1 MSIMSGVQ
9 PMPCPVLLGTVK
21 SGGLPALLH
30 RYTIEKKAAKVE
42 KVLKK
47 GVRVD
52 SMNHL
57 GQTPLFCASL
67 LGFVSV
73 AEKLLQYGANP
84 NHRCNDG
91 STPIHAAVF
100 SCNPWLLSSLLDAGG
115 DLRLHDDQGRTP
127 KDWAEAGAQENSP
140 KMLAF
145 LKRCESQMQR
155 LLQTHLSRD
164 GCSTP
169 TSSKTLLN
177 SPSLLKRLSPWGYEL
192 SHENKTSYKMSAC
205 DMMMMQCF
213 GYGKLCFEKPGFSL
227 GYAASV
233 SLICDSDLGQANDES
248 LNSFMCG
255 SFIRMTNY
263 SWKGCRVT
271 VKELH
276 DKILQQC
283 EEKDGLLDLLISE
296 QEYCCQLSHPHLL
309 LLMAVSMSAGLDS
322 TKLVYERVNVGSLYS
337 LLHQRRDEFP
347 LLQLVDLLS
356 VVLQVCEVLMYLHG
370 RSLVLRALS
379 SHTVLIVHPGVA
391 KVTGLGFMVPS
402 EGTCPYTP
410 PPVPVP
416 LSLINWAAPEVIR
429 SRACTGKAD
438 LYSVCA
444 LIQEIYTDDVPWG
457 PTDQRWIKRSVE
469 AGQAL
474 VAHPAVPEPYYQF
487 LQTGL
492 QHRAQHRTNSLHDL
506 CYNLRCYI
514 KEIRSENK
522 RSGWNSWSALQCIP
536 GWNTDIN
543 QERKQD
549 DAVYQYNCR
558 TAVHNEIQEHELERI
573 YTEEEKSTTDTDD
586 LHWDILHRDI
596 TPLHEWPIT
605 CHAPP
610 SEPSCSNYIDTDKDL
625 EMSRSIS
632 KHTGSI
638 VLNLKVSQVLLQQ
651 AEQSLDNVEATQ
663 LSAPCFDEVDAV
675 VNRVNMEKVCSDDI
689 GKALG
694 PPSKNYI
701 PKWTINTDEEVSQ
714 YSSAQDESFESTSYS
729 SSVQEEKSDLKRA
742 EATKS
747 GQQQTG
753 RQKYERL
760 NVLSKFSK
768 TQKDST
774 HRSLAEPFQTKPTWT
789 TEVSDMVALMARGR
803 LGTLLGAVGSSDSE
817 DVEEQQLHLQ
827 DWQSHNSRCSVNSYG
842 ESETQESTDLEQL
855 FKSFA
860 GIQSDSEES
869 TKYHTI
875 NHTYDVTNGVLEATS
890 QTEDEGSSNSSDY
903 TQTPFEPSSVFYTPK
918 HHLSKSTSSGV
929 EHSQSLSSED
939 ELDVTV
945 EVCRPSTSPAEEKQD
960 VENSLSEYQLAQE
973 DSKESESIT
982 PVHRYIPNISC
993 LPDLAEIADLSSISY
1008 SPAQHQKWVGSA
1020 EAPPIPHIRGHPPCN
1035 STPRSPKG
1043 RRTLQD
1049 VQVGTEPLPHL
1060 QSLLDTSPWGSAPS
1074 HTVCTESYATASA
1087 GDSSTTNA
1095 SVSSVLQSPAK
1106 REMSKEETDS
1116 PSSSN
1121 AEFTTASSGAR
1132 QTTETSEGME
1142 HPIEKNNDVD
1152 EEGKEVGD
1160 DPSDSEHQCEQEP
1173 SDEKVFDDEEISKRK
1188 EGCKDEN
1195 LCQIHDQ
1202 HPDLNSANMDSN
1214 SNSQK
1219 SDKSHSLDDTER
1231 ASSTLDEELQ
1241 RMLLEEAT
1249 VQRTTTGPGSQV
1261 SQSEI
1266 KGEGDV
1272 REGCPEG
1279 VYIETAEDINGLGE
1293 KTEAANQE
1301 NHLNRVLEQT
1311 PPQLVKQHC

>member
-1 MSIMSGVQ
+1 MTGVQ

-21 SGGLPALLH
+21 IGGLPALLH
-30 RYTIEKKAAKVE
+30 RYTIEKKVAKLE

-47 GVRVD
+47 GVGVD

-57 GQTPLFCASL
+57 GQTPLYCASL

-145 LKRCESQMQR
+145 LKRCEFQMQR
-155 LLQTHLSRD
+155 LLQTHLSGDVR
-164 GCSTP
+164 SSP

-177 SPSLLKRLSPWGYEL
+177 STSLLKLWLPWGYEF

-205 DMMMMQCF
+205 DMKMQCF
-213 GYGKLCFEKPGFSL
+213 GFGKLCFEKPGLSL
-227 GYAASV
+227 GLAASV
-233 SLICDSDLGQANDES
+233 PLICDGDLGQANDEP

-276 DKILQQC
+276 DQILQQC
-283 EEKDGLLDLLISE
+283 EEKDALLDLLISE
-296 QEYCCQLSHPHLL
+296 QEYCCQVSHPHMLM
-309 LLMAVSMSAGLDS
+309 LMAVSMSAGLDS
-322 TKLVYERVNVGSLYS
+322 TRLVYERVNVGSLYS
-337 LLHQRRDEFP
+337 LLHQKRDEFP

-356 VVLQVCEVLMYLHG
+356 VVLQVCEVLMYLNG

-402 EGTCPYTP
+402 EGTCPYSP

-429 SRACTGKAD
+429 CRACTGKAD

-444 LIQEIYTDDVPWG
+444 LIQEIYTDAVPWG
-457 PTDQRWIKRSVE
+457 PMDPRCIRRSVE

-474 VAHPAVPEPYYQF
+474 IAHPAVSEPYYQF

-492 QHRAQHRTNSLHDL
+492 QHRAQHRTSSLHDL

-514 KEIRSENK
+514 REIRSKNK

-543 QERKQD
+543 QAKEQD
-549 DAVYQYNCR
+549 EAVYQNCR
-558 TAVHNEIQEHELERI
+558 TAVHNEIQEHHLERI
-573 YTEEEKSTTDTDD
+573 YTEEEKSTLDTDD
-586 LHWDILHRDI
+586 LHWDISHHDNI
-596 TPLHEWPIT
+596 PLMPIT
-605 CHAPP
+605 HHAPL

-625 EMSRSIS
+625 AISSSIS

-638 VLNLKVSQVLLQQ
+638 VLNLKVSEVLLQQ
-651 AEQSLDNVEATQ
+651 AEQSLDNVEATR
-663 LSAPCFDEVDAV
+663 LSTPCFDEVDAV
-675 VNRVNMEKVCSDDI
+675 LKRVNMEKERSDSVW
-689 GKALG
+689 KAFG
-694 PPSKNYI
+694 PPSKSYM
-701 PKWTINTDEEVSQ
+701 PVHEWTFNADDEVSQ
-714 YSSAQDESFESTSYS
+714 YSSAQDESFESTSFP
-729 SSVQEEKSDLKRA
+729 SSVQEEKRDFKRV
-742 EATKS
+742 EAIKR

-753 RQKYERL
+753 RQRL
-760 NVLSKFSK
+760 NVQLGLTE
-768 TQKDST
+768 TQKD
-774 HRSLAEPFQTKPTWT
+774 RTKPTWT
-789 TEVSDMVALMARGR
+789 GEVSDAVALMARGCF
-803 LGTLLGAVGSSDSE
+803 GKPLGAVGSSDSE

-827 DWQSHNSRCSVNSYG
+827 DWQRHNIRHSVNSYP

-860 GIQSDSEES
+860 DILSDSEES
-869 TKYHTI
+869 TNYHTI
-875 NHTYDVTNGVLEATS
+875 NQTFDVTNGVLEATS
-890 QTEDEGSSNSSDY
+890 QTEDEGSSDTSAY
-903 TQTPFEPSSVFYTPK
+903 TQTPLELSCVFYTPK

-945 EVCRPSTSPAEEKQD
+945 EVCRPSTSPAEEKRV

-973 DSKESESIT
+973 DSKEFEPIT
-982 PVHRYIPNISC
+982 PVHSC
-993 LPDLAEIADLSSISY
+993 LPDLAEIPDLSSISC
-1008 SPAQHQKWVGSA
+1008 SPAH
-1020 EAPPIPHIRGHPPCN
+1020 PIPHSRGHPPCN

-1043 RRTLQD
+1043 HRTLQD
-1049 VQVGTEPLPHL
+1049 VQIGSEPFPPLP
-1060 QSLLDTSPWGSAPS
+1060 SLS
-1074 HTVCTESYATASA
+1074 HTVCTESYDTACA
-1087 GDSSTTNA
+1087 GDSSNTNA
-1095 SVSSVLQSPAK
+1095 SVSSVLQSPLN

-1116 PSSSN
+1116 PSSGN
-1121 AEFTTASSGAR
+1121 AEFTTASSGTR
-1132 QTTETSEGME
+1132 QTTETSQETSEEME
-1142 HPIEKNNDVD
+1142 HPIDTIAMVRIKLFVIPVENNDVD
-1152 EEGKEVGD
+1152 EEVGD
-1160 DPSDSEHQCEQEP
+1160 NPSDSKHQESSEENVFE
-1173 SDEKVFDDEEISKRK
+1173 DEGISKRM
-1188 EGCKDEN
+1188 EECKGEN
-1195 LCQIHDQ
+1195 PCQIHDQ
-1202 HPDLNSANMDSN
+1202 HPDLNSADMESN
-1214 SNSQK
+1214 ANSQK
-1219 SDKSHSLDDTER
+1219 SNESHSLDDTKR
-1231 ASSTLDEELQ
+1231 ASSTLDEDLDIVV
-1241 RMLLEEAT
+1241 R
-1249 VQRTTTGPGSQV
+1249 QRTP
-1261 SQSEI
+1261 EI
-1266 KGEGDV
+1266 KGGEGD
-1272 REGCPEG
+1272 EWDLGCLERD
-1279 VYIETAEDINGLGE
+1279 YTETAEVINELGE
-1293 KTEAANQE
+1293 GTETAIQE
-1301 NHLNRVLEQT
+1301 NHPNRVLEHT
-1311 PPQLVKQHC
+1311 PPESVKPHS

>member
-1 MSIMSGVQ
+1 MTGVQ

-21 SGGLPALLH
+21 SEGLPARLH
-30 RYTIEKKAAKVE
+30 RYTIDKKVAKVE

-47 GVRVD
+47 GVGVD

-67 LGFVSV
+67 LGYGSV

-100 SCNPWLLSSLLDAGG
+100 SCDPWLLSSLLDAGG

-127 KDWAEAGAQENSP
+127 KDWAEAGAQEDSP

-155 LLQTHLSRD
+155 LLQTHLSGDVR
-164 GCSTP
+164 SSP

-177 SPSLLKRLSPWGYEL
+177 SPSLLKLLLPWRYEL

-205 DMMMMQCF
+205 DMMMQCF
-213 GYGKLCFEKPGFSL
+213 GYGKLCFEKPGLSL
-227 GYAASV
+227 GLAASV
-233 SLICDSDLGQANDES
+233 PLICDGDLGQANDEP

-276 DKILQQC
+276 DQKC

-296 QEYCCQLSHPHLL
+296 QEYCCQVSHPHMLM
-309 LLMAVSMSAGLDS
+309 LMAVSMSAGLDS
-322 TKLVYERVNVGSLYS
+322 TRLVYERVNVGSLYS
-337 LLHQRRDEFP
+337 LLHQKRDEFP

-356 VVLQVCEVLMYLHG
+356 VVLQVCEVLMYLNG

-402 EGTCPYTP
+402 EGTCPYSP

-429 SRACTGKAD
+429 CRACTGKAD

-444 LIQEIYTDDVPWG
+444 LIQEIYTDAVPWG
-457 PTDQRWIKRSVE
+457 PTDPRCIKRSVE

-474 VAHPAVPEPYYQF
+474 IAHPAVSEPYYQF

-492 QHRAQHRTNSLHDL
+492 QHRAQHRTGSLHDL

-514 KEIRSENK
+514 REIRSENK

-543 QERKQD
+543 QAKEQD
-549 DAVYQYNCR
+549 GAVYQNCR
-558 TAVHNEIQEHELERI
+558 TALHNEIQEHLERI
-573 YTEEEKSTTDTDD
+573 YTEEEKSTSDADD
-586 LHWDILHRDI
+586 LHWDILHHEN

-605 CHAPP
+605 YHAPL

-625 EMSRSIS
+625 AISSSIS

-638 VLNLKVSQVLLQQ
+638 VLNLKVSEVLLQQ
-651 AEQSLDNVEATQ
+651 AEQSLDNLEATR
-663 LSAPCFDEVDAV
+663 LSTPCFDEMDAV
-675 VNRVNMEKVCSDDI
+675 VKRVNMEKERSDSVW
-689 GKALG
+689 KAFG
-694 PPSKNYI
+694 PPSKSYI
-701 PKWTINTDEEVSQ
+701 HDLTINADDEVSQ
-714 YSSAQDESFESTSYS
+714 YSSAQDESFESTSYP
-729 SSVQEEKSDLKRA
+729 SSVQEEKSDFKRV
-742 EATKS
+742 EATKR

-753 RQKYERL
+753 RQRL
-760 NVLSKFSK
+760 NVQLGLSE
-768 TQKDST
+768 TQKDRA
-774 HRSLAEPFQTKPTWT
+774 HQSLAEHYQTKPTWT
-789 TEVSDMVALMARGR
+789 SDVSEMVALMARGR
-803 LGTLLGAVGSSDSE
+803 LGKPLGAVGSSDSE

-827 DWQSHNSRCSVNSYG
+827 DWQRHNIRHSVNSYP
-842 ESETQESTDLEQL
+842 ESETQESTDLEQR

-869 TKYHTI
+869 TNYHTI
-875 NHTYDVTNGVLEATS
+875 NQTFDVTNGVLEATS
-890 QTEDEGSSNSSDY
+890 QTEDEGSSDTSGY
-903 TQTPFEPSSVFYTPK
+903 TQTPLEPSSVFCTPK
-918 HHLSKSTSSGV
+918 HHLSKSTSSGE

-939 ELDVTV
+939 GLDVTM
-945 EVCRPSTSPAEEKQD
+945 EVCQASTSPAEEKQA

-982 PVHRYIPNISC
+982 PLHSC
-993 LPDLAEIADLSSISY
+993 LQDFVEIADLSSITY
-1008 SPAQHQKWVGSA
+1008 SPAQRQKCLGSA
-1020 EAPPIPHIRGHPPCN
+1020 EAPPIHHSRGHPPCN

-1049 VQVGTEPLPHL
+1049 VQDEPLPHL
-1060 QSLLDTSPWGSAPS
+1060 QSLLDTSLHGSAPS

-1087 GDSSTTNA
+1087 GDSSNTNA
-1095 SVSSVLQSPAK
+1095 SVSSVLQSPFK

-1116 PSSSN
+1116 PSSCN

-1132 QTTETSEGME
+1132 QTTETSQETSEDME
-1142 HPIEKNNDVD
+1142 HPIDKNND
-1152 EEGKEVGD
+1152 EEVGD
-1160 DPSDSEHQCEQEP
+1160 DPSDSKHQESSE
-1173 SDEKVFDDEEISKRK
+1173 EKVFEDLKDISKRK
-1188 EGCKDEN
+1188 EEY
-1195 LCQIHDQ
+1195 Q
-1202 HPDLNSANMDSN
+1202 HPDLNSPDMESN
-1214 SNSQK
+1214 ANSQK

-1231 ASSTLDEELQ
+1231 ASSTFDEDLKRMDLERAPEL
-1241 RMLLEEAT
+1241 
-1249 VQRTTTGPGSQV
+1249 
-1261 SQSEI
+1261 

-1272 REGCPEG
+1272 RDLGCPERD
-1279 VYIETAEDINGLGE
+1279 YIETTEGINELGP
-1293 KTEAANQE
+1293 KSEAANQE
-1301 NHLNRVLEQT
+1301 NHPNRVLEYT
-1311 PPQLVKQHC
+1311 PPESNHTVKEEPIS

>member
-1 MSIMSGVQ
+1 MTGVQ

-30 RYTIEKKAAKVE
+30 RYTIEKKVAKVE

-47 GVRVD
+47 GVGVD

-67 LGFVSV
+67 LGFASV

-155 LLQTHLSRD
+155 LLQTHLSGDVR
-164 GCSTP
+164 SSP

-177 SPSLLKRLSPWGYEL
+177 SPSLLKLLLPWGYEL

-205 DMMMMQCF
+205 DLMMQCF
-213 GYGKLCFEKPGFSL
+213 GYGKLCFEKPRLSL
-227 GYAASV
+227 GLAASV
-233 SLICDSDLGQANDES
+233 PLICDSDLGQANDEP

-263 SWKGCRVT
+263 RWKGCRVT
-271 VKELH
+271 VKELN
-276 DKILQQC
+276 DQILQQC

-296 QEYCCQLSHPHLL
+296 QEYCCQVSHPHILM
-309 LLMAVSMSAGLDS
+309 LMAVSMSAGLDS
-322 TKLVYERVNVGSLYS
+322 TRLVYERVNVGSLYS
-337 LLHQRRDEFP
+337 LLHQKRDEFP

-356 VVLQVCEVLMYLHG
+356 VVLQVCEVLMYLNG

-402 EGTCPYTP
+402 EGTCPYSA

-429 SRACTGKAD
+429 CRACTGKAD
-438 LYSVCA
+438 LYSVCT
-444 LIQEIYTDDVPWG
+444 LIQEIYTDAVPWG
-457 PTDQRWIKRSVE
+457 PMDPRCIKRSVE

-474 VAHPAVPEPYYQF
+474 IAHPAVSEPYYQF

-492 QHRAQHRTNSLHDL
+492 QHKAQHRTSSLHDL

-514 KEIRSENK
+514 REIRSENK

-543 QERKQD
+543 QAKEQD
-549 DAVYQYNCR
+549 EAVYQNCR
-558 TAVHNEIQEHELERI
+558 TAVHNEIQEHHLEKI
-573 YTEEEKSTTDTDD
+573 YTEEEKSTSDTDD
-586 LHWDILHRDI
+586 LHWDISHHDHI
-596 TPLHEWPIT
+596 PLHEWPIT
-605 CHAPP
+605 HHSPV
-610 SEPSCSNYIDTDKDL
+610 SEPSCSNYTDTDKDL
-625 EMSRSIS
+625 AISSSIS

-638 VLNLKVSQVLLQQ
+638 VLNLKVSEVLLQQ
-651 AEQSLDNVEATQ
+651 AEQSLDNVEATR
-663 LSAPCFDEVDAV
+663 LSTPCFDEVDAV
-675 VNRVNMEKVCSDDI
+675 VKRVKMEKERSDSVW
-689 GKALG
+689 KAFG
-694 PPSKNYI
+694 PPSKSYI
-701 PKWTINTDEEVSQ
+701 HEWTINADDEVSQ
-714 YSSAQDESFESTSYS
+714 YSSAQDESFESTSYP
-729 SSVQEEKSDLKRA
+729 SSVQEEKSDFKRV
-742 EATKS
+742 EAIKR

-753 RQKYERL
+753 RQRL
-760 NVLSKFSK
+760 NVQLGLSE
-768 TQKDST
+768 TQKDRA
-774 HRSLAEPFQTKPTWT
+774 HRSLAEHCLTKPTWT
-789 TEVSDMVALMARGR
+789 SEVSDMVALMARGC
-803 LGTLLGAVGSSDSE
+803 LGKPLGAVGSSDSE

-827 DWQSHNSRCSVNSYG
+827 DLQRYNIRHSVNSYP
-842 ESETQESTDLEQL
+842 ESETLESTDLEQL

-869 TKYHTI
+869 TNYHTI
-875 NHTYDVTNGVLEATS
+875 NQTFDVTNGVLETTS
-890 QTEDEGSSNSSDY
+890 QTEDEGSSDTSAY
-903 TQTPFEPSSVFYTPK
+903 TQTPLEPSSVFYTPK
-918 HHLSKSTSSGV
+918 HHRSKSTSSGV

-945 EVCRPSTSPAEEKQD
+945 EVCRPSTSPAEEKQA

-982 PVHRYIPNISC
+982 PVHRYIPTLSC
-993 LPDLAEIADLSSISY
+993 LPDLAEIADLSSISC
-1008 SPAQHQKWVGSA
+1008 SPAQHQKWLGSA
-1020 EAPPIPHIRGHPPCN
+1020 EAPPIPHSRKHPPCN

-1049 VQVGTEPLPHL
+1049 VQIGSEPLPHL

-1087 GDSSTTNA
+1087 GDSSNTNA
-1095 SVSSVLQSPAK
+1095 SVSSVLQSPFK

-1116 PSSSN
+1116 PSSGN

-1132 QTTETSEGME
+1132 QTTETSQETSEEME
-1142 HPIEKNNDVD
+1142 HPIDKNNDVD
-1152 EEGKEVGD
+1152 EEVGD
-1160 DPSDSEHQCEQEP
+1160 DPSDSKHQES
-1173 SDEKVFDDEEISKRK
+1173 SDEKVFEDEGISKRK
-1188 EGCKDEN
+1188 EECMGEN
-1195 LCQIHDQ
+1195 PCQIHDQ
-1202 HPDLNSANMDSN
+1202 NPDLNSADMESN
-1214 SNSQK
+1214 ANSQK
-1219 SDKSHSLDDTER
+1219 SNKSHSLDDTER
-1231 ASSTLDEELQ
+1231 ASSTFDEDLE
-1241 RMLLEEAT
+1241 RMLSERAPR
-1249 VQRTTTGPGSQV
+1249 QRTTD
-1261 SQSEI
+1261 I

-1272 REGCPEG
+1272 RDLGCPERDC
-1279 VYIETAEDINGLGE
+1279 IETAEGINELGE
-1293 KTEAANQE
+1293 RIEAANQE
-1301 NHLNRVLEQT
+1301 NHPNRILEHT
-1311 PPQLVKQHC
+1311 PPESVKPHS